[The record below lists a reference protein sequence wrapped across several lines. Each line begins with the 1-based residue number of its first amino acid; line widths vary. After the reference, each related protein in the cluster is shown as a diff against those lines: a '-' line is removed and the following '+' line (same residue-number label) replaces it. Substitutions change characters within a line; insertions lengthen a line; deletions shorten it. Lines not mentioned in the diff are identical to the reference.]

1 MNTQDIRKVAQARTE
16 LNQRIKEM
24 LVNELSLPIEPRQ
37 IDSDQPLFGRGLEL
51 DSLDTLEVVSAIE
64 ETFAVYLTDDD
75 QHVFGSVNKLAD
87 EIEARS

>member
-1 MNTQDIRKVAQARTE
+1 MNTQDIRKIAQARTE

-64 ETFAVYLTDDD
+64 ATFAVYPSLI
-75 QHVFGSVNKLAD
+75 H
-87 EIEARS
+87 I

>member
-1 MNTQDIRKVAQARTE
+1 MNTQDIRKIAQARTE

-24 LVNELSLPIEPRQ
+24 LVNELSLPIEPKQ

-51 DSLDTLEVVSAIE
+51 DSLDTLEVV
-64 ETFAVYLTDDD
+64 
-75 QHVFGSVNKLAD
+75 GSVNKLAD

>member
-1 MNTQDIRKVAQARTE
+1 MNTQDIRKIAQARTE

-64 ETFAVYLTDDD
+64 ETFACTSPTTTSTSSAL
-75 QHVFGSVNKLAD
+75 
-87 EIEARS
+87 